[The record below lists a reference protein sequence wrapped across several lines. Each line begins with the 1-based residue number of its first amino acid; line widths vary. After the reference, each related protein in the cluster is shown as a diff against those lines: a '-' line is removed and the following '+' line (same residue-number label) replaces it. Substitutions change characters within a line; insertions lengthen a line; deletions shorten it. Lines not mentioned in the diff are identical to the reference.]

1 MYSEM
6 KEWDLHKYQIMVCYS
21 PLDVK
26 SLQENYPEFD
36 QKDIKF
42 LAFGPAT
49 AKALKD
55 AGIEVV
61 ITAPTPE
68 APSVA
73 QALLLYLEKNK

>member
-1 MYSEM
+1 MYSDM
-6 KEWDLHKYQIMVCYS
+6 KEWDLHKYQIVVCYS

-26 SLQENYPEFD
+26 SLQESYPDFQ

-55 AGIEVV
+55 AGIEVE

>member
-1 MYSEM
+1 M
-6 KEWDLHKYQIMVCYS
+6 KEWDLHKYQIVVCYS

-26 SLQENYPEFD
+26 SLVENHPDFV
-36 QKDIKF
+36 QKDVKF

-49 AKALKD
+49 TKALKD
-55 AGIEVV
+55 AGFEVE